1 MRDKKIIFF
10 GAVGAGKTTA
20 INTISEGK
28 SFNTEA
34 NASDS
39 TSEQKITT
47 TVAMDYG
54 YVTSSTNQRIHCY
67 GTPGQERFQFMWDI
81 ITSNLASGYSGEIL
95 FLDNS
100 RKYPQHDL
108 HFYTKKFR
116 HLIDDKPLIIAV
128 TKSDIEANPSIS
140 QYKGWLHELG
150 IQAPVYFIDA
160 RKKEDILFLLEE
172 LLPDQAQVINEMN
185 SVSVVEDELNLDDV
199 IQYTENRIDFSDKV
213 LSKISLL
220 EGVVGIALITPEGKL
235 GHSTLDTEFLIELL
249 EFLTST
255 PSTLADQNKS
265 DHLVSIELA
274 SEENYHF
281 VIDFFDDVV
290 LATLCTKHL
299 TTAALKQQIEN
310 IIQW

>member
-28 SFNTEA
+28 CINTEA

-39 TSEQKITT
+39 TSIQKKTT

-67 GTPGQERFQFMWDI
+67 GTPGQERFQFMWEI
-81 ITSNLASGYSGEIL
+81 ITSNLASDYSGEIL
-95 FLDNS
+95 FLDNN

-128 TKSDIEANPSIS
+128 TKSDIKPNPSIS
-140 QYKGWLHELG
+140 EYRGWLHELG
-150 IQAPVYFIDA
+150 IQAPIYFIDA

-185 SVSVVEDELNLDDV
+185 SVSVIEDELNLDEV
-199 IQYTENRIDFSDKV
+199 IQYSEHKVEFSDKV
-213 LSKISLL
+213 LNKISHL
-220 EGVVGIALITPEGKL
+220 EGVVGIALITSEGKL

-249 EFLTST
+249 EFLTSS
-255 PSTLADQNKS
+255 PSTLEDQNKS
-265 DHLVSIELA
+265 DHVLSIELA
-274 SEENYHF
+274 LEENYHF
-281 VIDFFDDVV
+281 VINFFDDVV

-299 TTAALKQQIEN
+299 TIAALKQQIEN